1 MLNIQLNRHLKIGNI
16 FTVFWINLID
26 NTILRERA
34 IVVSVVKKGSDREI
48 TNEHLNELEFLA
60 ETAGAEI
67 IERFVQE
74 LAKPSVVTMIG
85 SGKAEEIKEFVKEN
99 SINLAI
105 FDEDLSPVQLRN
117 LEKIFEIKVID
128 RSGIILDIFAN
139 HARTNEAK
147 TQVEL
152 AQLQYMMPRLT
163 RMWTHL
169 SKQFG
174 GIGTKGPGET
184 QIETDRRMVKQ
195 RIQMLKDKLDDI
207 SRNKE
212 IQRRNRSKFPRF
224 ALVGY
229 TNAGKSTLMN
239 VLTQAEV
246 YVEDK
251 LFATLDT
258 TVRQFLLPAGM
269 EALISDT
276 VGFIRKLPTHLVA
289 SFRSTL
295 AEAAEADVII
305 HVVDVSHPYFRD
317 QIKVV
322 EATLDSLKI
331 FEKPTMLVLNKVDL
345 MDEYIGLNSI
355 KNEYENSIF
364 ISAKK
369 NMNITALLDKMQDVY
384 NEHSKEVEF
393 RLPYDRM
400 EMIAL
405 LYKCAE
411 ITERIDTDEGITFK
425 VRVKPEDAEYF
436 NNKFGLFIN
445 K

>member
-1 MLNIQLNRHLKIGNI
+1 MIENIPTHESAVI
-16 FTVFWINLID
+16 
-26 NTILRERA
+26 
-34 IVVSVVKKGSDREI
+34 VSVIKKGSDRAI
-48 TNEHLNELEFLA
+48 CDEHLDELEFLA
-60 ETAGAEI
+60 QTAGAEI
-67 IERFVQE
+67 VERFIQE
-74 LAKPSVVTMIG
+74 LAKPSVVTLVG
-85 SGKAEEIKEFVKEN
+85 SGKAEEIRDFIKANAVT
-99 SINLAI
+99 LAI
-105 FDEDLSPVQLRN
+105 FDDDLSPVQLRN

-128 RSGIILDIFAN
+128 RSGLILDIFVK
-139 HARTNEAK
+139 HARSNESK

-184 QIETDRRMVKQ
+184 QIETDRRIIKH
-195 RIQMLKDKLDDI
+195 RIGLLKDKLDDI

-212 IQRRNRSKFPRF
+212 VQRKNRSQFPRF

-239 VLTQAEV
+239 ILTEADV
-246 YVEDK
+246 YVENK

-269 EALISDT
+269 VALISDT

-295 AEAAEADVII
+295 AEAAEADVIV
-305 HVVDVSHPYFRD
+305 HVVDVSHPFFRD
-317 QIKVV
+317 HIKVV
-322 EATLDSLKI
+322 EATLESLKI
-331 FEKPTMLVLNKVDL
+331 TDKATILVLNKVDL
-345 MDEYIGLNSI
+345 IEDLIGYNTIRQEYD
-355 KNEYENSIF
+355 KSIF
-364 ISAKK
+364 VSAKK
-369 NMNITALLDKMQDVY
+369 GMNIAALLEKFQEVY
-384 NEHSKEVEF
+384 SEQSRAFKF
-393 RLPYDRM
+393 LLPYHKMD
-400 EMIAL
+400 MIAT

-411 ITERIDTDEGITFK
+411 ISERIDGDEGINFL
-425 VRVKPEDAEYF
+425 VRVKPENADFF
-436 NNKFGLFIN
+436 NNKFGSFIV